1 MRGTN
6 MSNDTVNSNDKIRH
20 ISNTK
25 YKKCIWIGSV
35 TIVVTIIFLIV
46 IKNFPNLQAYS
57 VLLYLYKIKTSFI
70 FIGLFLIGLGC
81 IQCKN
86 IKDKNSWLSNL
97 PYPLDLEKEIYVHS
111 NIGRKPKKIKF
122 GAIIHPNYVSWK
134 KQILKDYSYLL
145 NKGFELDDENSYIIS
160 EKRDLEK
167 EIALDDYR
175 ENFFHYLNAE
185 YRFTEIYID
194 AIKTIMIP
202 IEAGIIGVF
211 CNDKD
216 LFSSLVLNVVVMIIM
231 ILETIKTDDDQKFI
245 KDFVE
250 ITYDNRTL
258 G

>member
-1 MRGTN
+1 

-46 IKNFPNLQAYS
+46 IKNFPNLLTYS
-57 VLLYLYKIKTSFI
+57 VLLYLFKIKTSFI
-70 FIGLFLIGLGC
+70 FIGLFLIGLGS

-97 PYPLDLEKEIYVHS
+97 PYPLDLEKEIYTHS

-122 GAIIHPNYVSWK
+122 GAIIHPNYISWK
-134 KQILKDYSYLL
+134 KQILIDYSYLL
-145 NKGFELDDENSYIIS
+145 NEEFELDEENSYITS
-160 EKRDLEK
+160 EKRNLEK
-167 EIALDDYR
+167 EIVLDDYR
-175 ENFFHYLNAE
+175 ENFFRYLNAE
-185 YRFTEIYID
+185 YRFTEFYVD
-194 AIKTIMIP
+194 TIKSIMIP
-202 IEAGIIGVF
+202 LEAGVVGVF
-211 CNDKD
+211 CNDRD
-216 LFSSLVLNVVVMIIM
+216 IFSSLVLNIVLIIM
-231 ILETIKTDDDQKFI
+231 ILLEVVKTDNSQKFI

-250 ITYDNRTL
+250 ITYDNRPL